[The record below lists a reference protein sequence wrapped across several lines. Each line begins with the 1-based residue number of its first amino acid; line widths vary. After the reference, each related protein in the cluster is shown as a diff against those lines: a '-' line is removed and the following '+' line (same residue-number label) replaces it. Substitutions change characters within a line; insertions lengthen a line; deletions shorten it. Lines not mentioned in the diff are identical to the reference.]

1 MGMEHRACQPETPA
15 TTARVYYFPEFAAGG
30 GPPPNGPV
38 RSPHTF
44 LADTAA
50 GVALVYLDDEN
61 LWAVMSSNGDT
72 YAEATNPG
80 DQPRRP
86 RRLAQRLRGHTRRD
100 ARGRRAVA
108 SPSPA
113 NRLPDRGRLAH
124 RSRVRATVQ
133 SLYHPLMRGLAI
145 LASALLAAPI
155 VLVGTACGSSPA
167 GFDQFHAKSDAIDAC
182 QDSVTKMLKDP
193 DSARFDGWTASPAAG
208 SPPAGLV
215 YNPSAGDEYY
225 TASGM
230 VNAKNGFGGYNG
242 DEPYSCDAVVT
253 TGTVRAQARSGNQA
267 AVTPPA
273 EHLAYR
279 GDTPLRGGTLLGS
292 GAFAGDE
299 RDAARWDDD
308 CR

>member
-1 MGMEHRACQPETPA
+1 
-15 TTARVYYFPEFAAGG
+15 
-30 GPPPNGPV
+30 
-38 RSPHTF
+38 
-44 LADTAA
+44 
-50 GVALVYLDDEN
+50 
-61 LWAVMSSNGDT
+61 
-72 YAEATNPG
+72 
-80 DQPRRP
+80 
-86 RRLAQRLRGHTRRD
+86 
-100 ARGRRAVA
+100 
-108 SPSPA
+108 
-113 NRLPDRGRLAH
+113 
-124 RSRVRATVQ
+124 
-133 SLYHPLMRGLAI
+133 MRGLAI